1 MFNFALGCLLT
12 YFFQMCSAC
21 QVIQTA
27 LSDEF
32 VFNIYR
38 FITLCAT
45 GSFSPQEPLDLLHLG
60 KCWDLVLI
68 PKKWH
73 EEEPHLWVTSS
84 WDLPGFNSFA
94 RCLGLY
100 GLCPH
105 YPTARLTS
113 ADCGLHHLAQDW
125 CWALTYCCLRSPFW
139 TFLLPSR
146 LEVNPLIRINLIC
159 FSPYLESCCLL
170 FPRFGGK
177 VRRPLFPGPP
187 CAFHIALL
195 IFSSNARFSNLSMAL
210 QWWKPLQKSR
220 EDWELAIESLG
231 CSRRL

>member
-32 VFNIYR
+32 VFSIYR

-68 PKKWH
+68 PEKRR

-84 WDLPGFNSFA
+84 WGLPGFNSLA
-94 RCLGLY
+94 RCSGLD
-100 GLCPH
+100 GPCPH
-105 YPTARLTS
+105 YLTACLTS
-113 ADCGLHHLAQDW
+113 ADLWAPSFGPGLMGGINL
-125 CWALTYCCLRSPFW
+125 
-139 TFLLPSR
+139 LLPR
-146 LEVNPLIRINLIC
+146 
-159 FSPYLESCCLL
+159 
-170 FPRFGGK
+170 
-177 VRRPLFPGPP
+177 
-187 CAFHIALL
+187 
-195 IFSSNARFSNLSMAL
+195 
-210 QWWKPLQKSR
+210 
-220 EDWELAIESLG
+220 ESLLNTSPAFWIG
-231 CSRRL
+231 NNSLNQD